1 MMTPDE
7 RNALCASVDLVE
19 LIESHNFVVADKG
32 NGHFIT
38 NLRGERTA
46 SCHIYPSSSRPQQ
59 TWHDFGTE
67 KGGDAL
73 TFMLEVVGMRYTD
86 AVAKLQAWT
95 GASSILANQQPQ
107 PQPRAKYIPPLG
119 NATRVDWEAI
129 AELRQ
134 LPLEAVAWA
143 DAVGCLK
150 VGKLFGERHW
160 FLVGNGY
167 VQARRFDGG
176 YFRHGLDKHTLSC
189 GTHGGITIAAG
200 RPWHVIAEGLS
211 GVLDILGLVALTR
224 PALGTGLFSIT
235 GSYNARCRWADTML
249 EAVRGSRVIILPD
262 ADDTGR
268 AAEADWIERLAG
280 HAADINVIRP
290 PSPHKDWGDAVKDS
304 HAFAAAEFVHHFLKI
319 SNH

>member
-1 MMTPDE
+1 MTPDE

-73 TFMLEVVGMRYTD
+73 TFMLEVVGMRYAD

-143 DAVGCLK
+143 DATGCLK
-150 VGKLFGERHW
+150 AGWLFGERHW
-160 FLVGNGY
+160 YIVGNGY

-176 YFRHGLDKHTLSC
+176 LFRHGGSHHVIQT
-189 GTHGGITIAAG
+189 GRHGGITIAAG
-200 RPWHVIAEGLS
+200 RPWHIISEGLS
-211 GVLDILGLVALTR
+211 GILDVLGLIALTR
-224 PALGTGLFSIT
+224 DVLGTGRFSLT
-235 GSYNARCRWADTML
+235 GTFNANCQWADTL
-249 EAVRGSRVIILPD
+249 LAAVQGSRVILMPD
-262 ADDTGR
+262 ND
-268 AAEADWIERLAG
+268 AAGQIAEPRWARRLAG
-280 HAADINVIRP
+280 HAADVHVVRAP
-290 PSPHKDWGDAVKDS
+290 APHKDWGDALKSS
-304 HAFAAAEFVHHFLKI
+304 HALAAAEFVHRFKLI
-319 SNH
+319 S